1 MPRRRPPSQRT
12 LERQLRSFGLRTWR
26 PGQREVIDRVLRGL
40 NTLAVMPTGAGKSL
54 CYQLPA
60 ALLPGRTVVVS
71 PLIALMKDQ
80 CERLGALGIA
90 CAQVHSGLPAAALS
104 EQEAAALDG
113 TAQVVLLTPERLED
127 GDWVAR
133 LAERPTDLLVVD
145 EAHCISE
152 WGHDF
157 RPAFLRLGAARK
169 ALGAPTVLALTA
181 TATGEV
187 IDDIARQLDIPAAGC
202 LIGGSYRANLHYR
215 VEPLANDADKLRRL
229 IEIIAQSP
237 ESDAIDTADAAPNPE
252 AHADP
257 DAGPSTIV
265 YTATVKSAQAV
276 HEALLAAGVASTL
289 YHGRLRAAAR
299 HDAQDRFMRGE
310 VRVMVATN
318 AFGLGI
324 DKPDIRRIVHYQL
337 PAGLDVYYQESGRA
351 GRDGERAD
359 CTLLFV
365 SGDRSVQQFFLNGRY
380 PVPADAQA
388 LIEALRETPP
398 DEAGWTLDALHRRLR
413 RPLTKLRA
421 LAALLAEEGWLSTS
435 DDSLRL
441 VDPPPGDAQAL
452 RALMGRYEAKG
463 EQDRRRL
470 EQMVSYA
477 QSGRC
482 RWRDILEALDE
493 AAVFDRCHGCDSC
506 ERMDAHEREA
516 TAASA

>member
-1 MPRRRPPSQRT
+1 M
-12 LERQLRSFGLRTWR
+12 
-26 PGQREVIDRVLRGL
+26 V
-40 NTLAVMPTGAGKSL
+40 
-54 CYQLPA
+54 
-60 ALLPGRTVVVS
+60 
-71 PLIALMKDQ
+71 
-80 CERLGALGIA
+80 
-90 CAQVHSGLPAAALS
+90 
-104 EQEAAALDG
+104 
-113 TAQVVLLTPERLED
+113 
-127 GDWVAR
+127 
-133 LAERPTDLLVVD
+133 
-145 EAHCISE
+145 
-152 WGHDF
+152 
-157 RPAFLRLGAARK
+157 
-169 ALGAPTVLALTA
+169 
-181 TATGEV
+181 
-187 IDDIARQLDIPAAGC
+187 
-202 LIGGSYRANLHYR
+202 
-215 VEPLANDADKLRRL
+215 
-229 IEIIAQSP
+229 
-237 ESDAIDTADAAPNPE
+237 
-252 AHADP
+252 DP
-257 DAGPSTIV
+257 DA
-265 YTATVKSAQAV
+265 
-276 HEALLAAGVASTL
+276 L
-289 YHGRLRAAAR
+289 
-299 HDAQDRFMRGE
+299 
-310 VRVMVATN
+310 
-318 AFGLGI
+318 
-324 DKPDIRRIVHYQL
+324 
-337 PAGLDVYYQESGRA
+337 RA

-452 RALMGRYEAKG
+452 RALMGRYEAKC

-506 ERMDAHEREA
+506 ERMDAHEREV